1 MSKRKNKRI
10 MDEVRAMMRLHR
22 YSIRTERS
30 FSNNVIS
37 AHEINWNLD
46 KVLSYRE
53 YSIYK

>member
-1 MSKRKNKRI
+1 

-46 KVLSYRE
+46 KVWSYRE